1 MAQRII
7 LLLCLLFT
15 HSALAAPK
23 PLPIISLAPD
33 GKLTY
38 DLDQR
43 GNRPPDFSTCGYAG
57 QDRPIPDAPIRL
69 VIAAQPGDATARI
82 QRAIDHVA
90 TLAPDTNGLRGAILL
105 LKGRHEIHGALHLR
119 ASGIVLR
126 GQGPT
131 ANGTV
136 LIAAG
141 LDRRT
146 LIQIAG
152 LPDRTTRPIGPI
164 QPIQLLQPIGGI
176 ADPLVSVGSTTLRLP
191 TATGLAPGTRLL
203 ITRPSTKEWIARLG
217 MTDFG
222 GGDGDW
228 RLTWRPGTRDL
239 IWDRTITSISGDRV
253 TLDAPITTAL
263 ETEFGGGTVATYSW
277 PGRVENIGIEN
288 LRLESAHDPKNAKDE
303 NHSWFAITME
313 HARDAWVR
321 QVTFQHF
328 AGSAVALFESTSR
341 VTVQDCL
348 SLAPV
353 SEDAGGRRNTFF
365 TAGQQTLF
373 LRCWAERGR
382 HDFAV
387 GHCAAGPNA
396 FVQCES
402 SQPTRDSGAIE
413 SWASGTLF
421 DSVSV
426 DGNNLSFANR
436 GSAGQ
441 GAGWSAA
448 NSVFWNCTAALIRC
462 ANPPVAQNWAFGSWS
477 EFEGDGVWRSS
488 NEFAKPES
496 LFAAQLKDRLGPA
509 AVARL
514 ELFLRG
520 SGDSSTNPSLELA
533 VRLTVA
539 ARGTFPQLKDY
550 IANAPQRAPIPS
562 EPGNAKRIEDL
573 PLSLAPGFSRVSP
586 SAGARETISTVSPRG
601 EAVKTAPHV
610 APLNT
615 GLKPGA
621 NEITATS
628 AAVADAT
635 AAALPPHSPFPIP
648 HPLRL
653 SVTNGWF
660 VCDGK
665 LLIGQ
670 TAEVAWWRGNARVA
684 EATNFGTALTRFVPG
699 RPGPGF
705 TDDLPQLADTMARSA
720 VAALNHNY
728 GLWYD
733 RRRDDHQRVRRATGD
748 VWPPFYEQPF
758 ARTGSGTAW
767 DGLSRYDLTQFNPWY
782 WSRLREFAALAETRG
797 LVLFHQNYFQHNIL
811 EAGAHWTDSPWRPAN
826 NINQTGF
833 PEPPPYAGDKRI
845 FLAEQFYDVT
855 NPVRRELHRRYI
867 RQCLDNFAGQPNVIQ
882 FTSAEFTGPKHFV
895 EFWLDTIAEWKT
907 DRSRRGE
914 EADASNA
921 QAARLLTSAAT
932 LVALSTTRDVQDA
945 ILADAKRAALVDVI
959 DLRYWWQTDKGDF
972 TPPGGQN
979 LAPRQFERQFRGG
992 RPKDHNLAAMA
1003 AAYRTKF
1010 PAKPVL
1016 ANVGEPSWAYL
1027 CAGGSLPNLP
1037 QTTDAKL
1044 LAAIPHMTP
1053 WKADATKK
1061 QWVLRE
1067 SGKQMLV
1074 FTSGAAEVD
1083 LSGETGVF
1091 SVTHTDLKTGQLRP
1105 SHDTVR
1111 AGGPAKLP
1119 PAEGTSVLWLRKE
1132 SR

>member
-1 MAQRII
+1 
-7 LLLCLLFT
+7 
-15 HSALAAPK
+15 
-23 PLPIISLAPD
+23 APD

-38 DLDQR
+38 DLDPR

-57 QDRPIPDAPIRL
+57 QHRPIPDAPIRI
-69 VIAAQPGDATARI
+69 VIAPQPGDATARI

-90 TLAPDTNGLRGAILL
+90 ALSPDTNGLRGAILL
-105 LKGRHEIHGALHLR
+105 LAGRHEIHGALHLR

-131 ANGTV
+131 TNGTT
-136 LIAAG
+136 LLAAG

-146 LIQIAG
+146 LIQIRG
-152 LPDRTTRPIGPI
+152 QPIGPI
-164 QPIQLLQPIGGI
+164 RPLGPITDTYIP
-176 ADPLVSVGSTTLRLP
+176 VGSTTLRLP
-191 TATGLAPGTRLL
+191 ATAGLTPGTRLR
-203 ITRPSTKEWIARLG
+203 ITRPSTKEWIAKLG

-239 IWDRTITSISGDRV
+239 VWDRTVTAVSGDRI

-263 ETEFGGGTVATYSW
+263 EAEFGGGTVATYSW

-288 LRLESAHDPKNAKDE
+288 LRLESAHDPENAKDE

-321 QVTFQHF
+321 QVTFAHF
-328 AGSAVALFESTSR
+328 AGSAVALWESTSR

-387 GHCAAGPNA
+387 GHGAAGPNA

-402 SQPTRDSGAIE
+402 SQPTGDSGAIE

-421 DSVSV
+421 DNVSV
-426 DGNNLSFANR
+426 DGNSLSFAHR

-462 ANPPVAQNWAFGSWS
+462 ANPPTAQNWAFGSWA
-477 EFEGDGVWRSS
+477 EFEGDGIWRSS

-509 AVARL
+509 AVACL
-514 ELFLRG
+514 QLFPRG

-533 VRLTVA
+533 ARLTVA
-539 ARGTFPQLKDY
+539 ARQSPPQLRDD
-550 IANAPQRAPIPS
+550 IASAPQRAPIPS
-562 EPGNAKRIEDL
+562 NPG
-573 PLSLAPGFSRVSP
+573 SSRREEALTEIGNRQ
-586 SAGARETISTVSPRG
+586 SAIGNSSQSF
-601 EAVKTAPHV
+601 
-610 APLNT
+610 L
-615 GLKPGA
+615 
-621 NEITATS
+621 TS
-628 AAVADAT
+628 AAT
-635 AAALPPHSPFPIP
+635 K
-648 HPLRL
+648 RL
-653 SVTNGWF
+653 SVTNGWL
-660 VCDGK
+660 VCDGN

-670 TAEVAWWRGNARVA
+670 TADVAWWRGNTRVA
-684 EATNFGTALTRFVPG
+684 EATNFGIALTRFVPG
-699 RPGPGF
+699 RTDPGL
-705 TDDLPQLADTMARSA
+705 TDDLPQLADSLAQRGIT
-720 VAALNHNY
+720 ALNHNY

-797 LVLFHQNYFQHNIL
+797 LVLFHQQYFQHNIL

-826 NINQTGF
+826 NINETGF

-845 FLAEQFYDVT
+845 FLAEQFYDLS

-895 EFWLDTIAEWKT
+895 EFWLDTISEWNR
-907 DRSRRGE
+907 DQLPRRASASLAPIGGEGRGE
-914 EADASNA
+914 G
-921 QAARLLTSAAT
+921 ARS
-932 LVALSTTRDVQDA
+932 LVALSCTKDVQDA
-945 ILADAKRAALVDVI
+945 ILADTKRAALVDVI
-959 DLRYWWQTDKGDF
+959 DLRYWWRTDKGDF

-979 LAPRQFERQFRGG
+979 LAPRQFERQWRGG

-1003 AAYRTKF
+1003 AEYRAKF

-1016 ANVGEPSWAYL
+1016 SSVGEPAWAYL

-1044 LAAIPHMTP
+1044 LAAIPRMTP
-1053 WKADATKK
+1053 WKADAAKK
-1061 QWVLRE
+1061 VWALRE
-1067 SGKQMLV
+1067 PGKQLLV
-1074 FTSGAAEVD
+1074 FTSSAGEVD
-1083 LSGETGVF
+1083 LSGESGTFAVAQL
-1091 SVTHTDLKTGQLRP
+1091 DLKTGQLKPQRE
-1105 SHDTVR
+1105 SVR
-1111 AGGPAKLP
+1111 AGSLAKLP
-1119 PAEGTSVLWLRKE
+1119 AGEGASVVWLRAN
-1132 SR
+1132 